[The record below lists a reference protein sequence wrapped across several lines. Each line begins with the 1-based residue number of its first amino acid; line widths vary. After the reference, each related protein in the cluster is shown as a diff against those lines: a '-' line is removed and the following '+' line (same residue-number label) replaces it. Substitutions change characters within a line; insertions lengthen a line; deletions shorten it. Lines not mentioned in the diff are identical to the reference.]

1 MEELHIIGVDL
12 AKRVFQVHGSDKVEH
27 VLFRKKPTRPQF
39 RSFLCEIPNCTVAME
54 ACSTAHH
61 WGRQAKEA
69 GHIVRLISPNYVKPF
84 VKRHKNDAVGAEAI
98 IEADLMNHKK
108 LYRFYTEEKL
118 GVTQTNEGEYKNQ
131 THKLSL

>member
-1 MEELHIIGVDL
+1 VC
-12 AKRVFQVHGSDKVEH
+12 
-27 VLFRKKPTRPQF
+27 FRECRPPCAQIS
-39 RSFLCEIPNCTVAME
+39 RAGDRG
-54 ACSTAHH
+54 AHH

>member
-1 MEELHIIGVDL
+1 
-12 AKRVFQVHGSDKVEH
+12 
-27 VLFRKKPTRPQF
+27 
-39 RSFLCEIPNCTVAME
+39 
-54 ACSTAHH
+54 
-61 WGRQAKEA
+61 
-69 GHIVRLISPNYVKPF
+69 